1 MNQTTASATPLSFV
15 GKILLT
21 MTEEQRESW
30 RRTIIACT
38 NTTYEFE
45 PYTTYCDIK
54 TDIVC
59 WPPTKGGSTAEAQCF
74 EHQFTNTKNKARRFC
89 FQNGTWSK
97 AYYLD
102 CFKQDLSKADVLA
115 ESRSISVLVFDIGY
129 SLTCVTLIIAIS
141 LFFYFK
147 TLRCL
152 RNLIHCN
159 LMIAMLVSSILYLI
173 SSFTRMKLDSVSYY
187 GCRAFVFFMIF
198 FNTAVYF
205 WMFVEGV
212 YLFCSVVWA
221 LQSYMM
227 RLWHFVIFGWGSPFL
242 VTSIYAVLKAH
253 HDTDNICWLP
263 SPKSK
268 NTITIYTIV
277 AFTCLTLLVINVII
291 VAIVVWILCHKL
303 RESTSIETQQFRKA
317 TRAIVI
323 LLPLL
328 GLHLILTYPL
338 EFLSSTVE
346 VFLSVT
352 RNFLQGI
359 QGILVATFYCFLN
372 NEVQEAIR
380 LRVFVYQEK
389 RSLYASLTNI
399 LSSRRSNHS
408 SSALRNSYE
417 NAKSTLPVKNEGAES
432 PRPLPTSSDSRKA
445 SFIWSETSV

>member
-1 MNQTTASATPLSFV
+1 
-15 GKILLT
+15 
-21 MTEEQRESW
+21 
-30 RRTIIACT
+30 
-38 NTTYEFE
+38 
-45 PYTTYCDIK
+45 
-54 TDIVC
+54 
-59 WPPTKGGSTAEAQCF
+59 
-74 EHQFTNTKNKARRFC
+74 
-89 FQNGTWSK
+89 
-97 AYYLD
+97 
-102 CFKQDLSKADVLA
+102 
-115 ESRSISVLVFDIGY
+115 
-129 SLTCVTLIIAIS
+129 
-141 LFFYFK
+141 

-317 TRAIVI
+317 TRAIVV